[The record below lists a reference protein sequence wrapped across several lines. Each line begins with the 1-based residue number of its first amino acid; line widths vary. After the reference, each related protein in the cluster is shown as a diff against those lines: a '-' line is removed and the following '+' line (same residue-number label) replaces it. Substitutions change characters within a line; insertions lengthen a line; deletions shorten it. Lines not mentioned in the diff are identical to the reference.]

1 MLGYISS
8 RRKAD
13 YLPGDRAASAAFR
26 VRTIESFTL
35 SDLMFVNADT
45 LASLQII
52 QSENHPNSQ
61 MQGPNKS
68 TSGAKEN
75 LSVFG
80 LFVHLAHT
88 PQGKQKLRQ
97 IFLRPSTDL
106 TIIEER
112 LHTIGILLKPD
123 NSTALETL
131 TKSLKMI
138 RDIRT
143 VVIHL
148 QKGVTEKVAKGP
160 MIRRGVWGNIQHFAY
175 HALTVLRVIC
185 ELSEKQTFPIATRV
199 RIRPILQSQGS
210 TSHRCIR
217 LKTRSKLN
225 HSTKLA

>member
-1 MLGYISS
+1 M
-8 RRKAD
+8 

-45 LASLQII
+45 LMSLQII

-68 TSGAKEN
+68 TSGAKES

-80 LFVHLAHT
+80 LFVHLART
-88 PQGKQKLRQ
+88 PQGKLKLRQ
-97 IFLRPSTDL
+97 IFLRPTTDL

-112 LHTIGILLKPD
+112 LHTIRVLLKPD

-131 TKSLKMI
+131 TNSLKMI
-138 RDIRT
+138 KDIRT

-148 QKGVTEKVAKGP
+148 QKGVTEKAAKGP

-185 ELSEKQTFPIATRV
+185 EMSEKQTFPIATKV
-199 RIRPILQSQGS
+199 RIRSILQLEG
-210 TSHRCIR
+210 TISHACLRS
-217 LKTRSKLN
+217 KMQSKLN
-225 HSTKLA
+225 HSTKLAR

>member
-1 MLGYISS
+1 
-8 RRKAD
+8 
-13 YLPGDRAASAAFR
+13 
-26 VRTIESFTL
+26 
-35 SDLMFVNADT
+35 MFVNADT

-68 TSGAKEN
+68 TSGAKES

-80 LFVHLAHT
+80 LFVHLART

-97 IFLRPSTDL
+97 IFLQPSTDL

-112 LHTIGILLKPD
+112 LHTTRIHLKPD

-138 RDIRT
+138 KDIRT
-143 VVIHL
+143 VVIRL
-148 QKGVTEKVAKGP
+148 QKGVTERVAKWP

-175 HALTVLRVIC
+175 HPLTVLRVIC
-185 ELSEKQTFPIATRV
+185 EFSEKQTFPIATRV
-199 RIRPILQSQGS
+199 RIRPTLQSQGS

-217 LKTRSKLN
+217 SKTRCKLK
-225 HSTKLA
+225 HSTKLAWWLTKG